1 MDDSQFSSL
10 TIEEVEKTLIVF
22 HAETDK
28 KYRLEAVRRLDGTEQ
43 MYVVKYY
50 VCSDAGVW
58 VKYLHFPTITPRD
71 SADSALDAALHYVN
85 DHPQRGEG

>member
-10 TIEEVEKTLIVF
+10 TIEEVEKTLIVV

-28 KYRLEAVRRLDGTEQ
+28 KYRLEAVRCLDGTEK
-43 MYVVKYY
+43 MYYGVRYY
-50 VCSDAGVW
+50 VCNDADVW
-58 VKYLHFPTITPRD
+58 VKYLHFPPITRD

-85 DHPQRGEG
+85 DRPQRGEG